1 MLTFTDDFE
10 VPSSINYYGTAFFSF
25 PCDNRLSF
33 SSKSGSFLVAQWWHW
48 HLNQVRT
55 GTTK

>member
-25 PCDNRLSF
+25 PCDNRLSL
-33 SSKSGSFLVAQWWHW
+33 SSKSGSFLVAQC
-48 HLNQVRT
+48 
-55 GTTK
+55 